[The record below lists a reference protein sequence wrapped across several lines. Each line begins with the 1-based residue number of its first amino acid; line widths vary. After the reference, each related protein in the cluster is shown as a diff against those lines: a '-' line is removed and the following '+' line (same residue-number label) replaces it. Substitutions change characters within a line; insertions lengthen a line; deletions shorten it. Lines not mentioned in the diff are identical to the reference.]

1 VISKIV
7 DATLRKFHDIGI
19 NINGSY
25 VNSQLRSCGADGI
38 REGINLRTLAATEN
52 SQIDGCA
59 SDTIQQSDQQFNFR
73 AIAKKERAG
82 VLPSRRPQLNQP
94 VQMSAIQRAKM
105 RGYARKSRKLEDD
118 SKSRC

>member
-1 VISKIV
+1 VISKTV

-94 VQMSAIQRAKM
+94 VQMSAIQRP
-105 RGYARKSRKLEDD
+105 
-118 SKSRC
+118 RCEEVKKAGR